1 MCEKQQKFY
10 KTNMTVH
17 GSGIGLAVVDEII
30 RMHNGTFD
38 IDSILDKGTTI
49 TICFDIDH
57 VEIEDAWDIDEAI
70 AKENEKR
77 TMEEEENA

>member
-1 MCEKQQKFY
+1 
-10 KTNMTVH
+10 MTVH

-38 IDSILDKGTTI
+38 IDSILGKGTTV